1 MRTGSGGPTADE
13 IAQQGRGTLD
23 LWITAFGATAP
34 GDALAWITVRGRACQ
49 PLREPRCCQDV
60 TPPDSPR
67 GECTCAHGA
76 PSRCRC
82 DLPCHWPVVSM
93 VCGRFGPQLF
103 RKGLRMKTSVPEPTT
118 PVCDIASLGDR
129 ELVAEIARR
138 AGRERHATADVIRIL
153 IEFDRRRL
161 YLGEGYPSLFAYC
174 TEVLHYSEHGAFNRI
189 EVARAAVRWPQL
201 LDCLED
207 GSLHLAGARLLA
219 PHLTDENLEA
229 ALADARYKTKREIEE
244 VAAGLA
250 HRNLLVAVAAQQYRL
265 HLTISRETRDR
276 LRQVQALL
284 SHQLPDASPA
294 VIFDQALAALLE
306 KLERQ
311 RMAATAQPRPQV
323 APRVGTSR
331 SRHVPAGVKREVWR
345 RDEGR
350 CAFVGHQGRCPERN
364 WLELHHLQP
373 FAEGGKSTIANI
385 ELRCR
390 AHNAYEAEVYF
401 GAEVVAA
408 ARARARSG
416 TSPGPA
422 GGPVPDSSRDASQL
436 SIPSGNPAGGMES

>member
-1 MRTGSGGPTADE
+1 MTR
-13 IAQQGRGTLD
+13 
-23 LWITAFGATAP
+23 
-34 GDALAWITVRGRACQ
+34 
-49 PLREPRCCQDV
+49 
-60 TPPDSPR
+60 
-67 GECTCAHGA
+67 
-76 PSRCRC
+76 
-82 DLPCHWPVVSM
+82 
-93 VCGRFGPQLF
+93 
-103 RKGLRMKTSVPEPTT
+103 SVPLQPQIDITT
-118 PVCDIASLGDR
+118 LSDP
-129 ELVAEIARR
+129 ELVAEVARR
-138 AGRERHATADVIRIL
+138 ASRERQATADVLRIL

-189 EVARAAVRWPQL
+189 EVARAAARWPQL
-201 LDCLED
+201 LACLEE

-219 PHLTDENLEA
+219 PHLTEENLEA

-284 SHQLPDASPA
+284 SHQVPDANPA
-294 VIFDQALAALLE
+294 VIFDQALTALLE

-311 RMAATAQPRPQV
+311 RMAATAQPRSQPAASRG
-323 APRVGTSR
+323 APR
-331 SRHVPAGVKREVWR
+331 SRHVPAAVKREVWR

-364 WLELHHLQP
+364 WLELHHLEP
-373 FAEGGKSTIANI
+373 FAAGGTSTVANI

-390 AHNAYEAEVYF
+390 AHNAYEAELYF
-401 GAEVVAA
+401 GPQVTAA
-408 ARARARSG
+408 ARARPGSG

-422 GGPVPDSSRDASQL
+422 RGPSPDSPRDESKVSTATVSQ
-436 SIPSGNPAGGMES
+436 AGGMHS